1 MQSAV
6 SSSTTSCSHF
16 LTVPSGKRAQGE
28 GCEDASQVG
37 CLGCFVSSCVFRCF
51 AGRVHAEMG
60 VLPESMTITLQGILA
75 AHFSPSTRTAVLQI
89 TYLAAG
95 FLIGEKGQS
104 IRDMERI
111 TSTSI
116 KSWKDRTVEGRSVR
130 KLVIESVGDVGEDE
144 DGGLGERLG
153 MENVARCLHIIKAA
167 VMHYK
172 DLCEGLYCGEYVE
185 PVRVIEGV
193 AFHYCPPP
201 RKMVPYAAGITVKA
215 SKVVDTYGGGVAEVP
230 SRYKKEVRGAPWNG
244 SHEVLDILGW
254 EGVGVDANRGVPGM
268 DEMARIS
275 EKKAKGS
282 KTRRKEAR
290 TKRGDRKGSGGERNV
305 TERGMGEEKDDGRR
319 EEELQPLHKHPEFGL
334 FEVPCDE
341 DYQPKEWDWTR
352 RRQRQRYV
360 TVAVLDGL
368 GDERVSVH
376 RSHSLRTSDICT
388 HAHMHIST
396 LAGFPMRTMTCRSC
410 CQIRQSLVVR
420 LARQACTRPPRRIHG
435 RTRCG
440 VRIAS
445 IRFARRSLRLGHV
458 PGRRHHLV

>member
-1 MQSAV
+1 
-6 SSSTTSCSHF
+6 
-16 LTVPSGKRAQGE
+16 
-28 GCEDASQVG
+28 
-37 CLGCFVSSCVFRCF
+37 
-51 AGRVHAEMG
+51 
-60 VLPESMTITLQGILA
+60 MTIAPQGILA

-130 KLVIESVGDVGEDE
+130 KLVIESVGDAGEDGE
-144 DGGLGERLG
+144 DGEDGRRGERGERGERGG

-215 SKVVDTYGGGVAEVP
+215 SKVVSTYGGGVAEVP
-230 SRYKKEVRGAPWNG
+230 SRYKKEVRGVPWTG
-244 SHEVLDILGW
+244 SHEVLDILEW
-254 EGVGVDANRGVPGM
+254 EGAGVDPNRGIPGM
-268 DEMARIS
+268 EEMDRIS
-275 EKKAKGS
+275 ERKAKGS
-282 KTRRKEAR
+282 RSRGTRGAR
-290 TKRGDRKGSGGERNV
+290 TKRGDKKGSGSECHLP
-305 TERGMGEEKDDGRR
+305 ERGMGEEEKAGRTR
-319 EEELQPLHKHPEFGL
+319 EAEIQALREHPEFGL

-341 DYQPKEWDWTR
+341 DYQPKWDWTR

-360 TVAVLDGL
+360 TVGVSFRPSLALTL
-368 GDERVSVH
+368 YILRVP
-376 RSHSLRTSDICT
+376 I
-388 HAHMHIST
+388 
-396 LAGFPMRTMTCRSC
+396 
-410 CQIRQSLVVR
+410 
-420 LARQACTRPPRRIHG
+420 
-435 RTRCG
+435 
-440 VRIAS
+440 
-445 IRFARRSLRLGHV
+445 
-458 PGRRHHLV
+458 